1 MNYESRLTVKTVSS
15 QEFIMSRPVGSF
27 GVVVVAILASF
38 VPANAQEWA
47 QKMFKDTEHNFGTVI
62 RDSKT
67 EYSFVLEN
75 LYMEDVH
82 IAAVRTSCGCTT
94 PRIET
99 PTLKTYE
106 KGSIV
111 AHFNTDTFS
120 GQRGAT
126 VTVTID
132 KPYYAEVQL
141 HVKGFIRTDVML
153 NPGSVQFGAVDQ
165 GAAFLQKV
173 NVNYNGGYS
182 NWKIVDVKTDNPHLK
197 VDVAETNRNYGQANY
212 SLNVRLDDKAPVG
225 YLNDHV
231 MLITSDNQKIP
242 VLVEGRIEPAV
253 SVSPAA
259 LFMGV
264 VQPGQKVTKQLVVKS
279 KKPFKILSIT
289 CDDKSFEFNTAKED
303 AAKPVHLIP
312 VTFNAGGD
320 LGKVVKTIKIQ
331 TDQGQFTPELAAYA
345 VVSK

>member
-1 MNYESRLTVKTVSS
+1 MFR
-15 QEFIMSRPVGSF
+15 QVGILAIAT
-27 GVVVVAILASF
+27 VAILTS
-38 VPANAQEWA
+38 VLPANGQEWA
-47 QKMFKDTEHNFGTVI
+47 KKMFKDTEHNFGTVV
-62 RDSKT
+62 RDGKT
-67 EYSFVLEN
+67 EYSFVFEN

-82 IAAVRTSCGCTT
+82 VAAVRTSCGCTT

-141 HVKGFIRTDVML
+141 HVSGYIRTDVMV
-153 NPGSVQFGAVDQ
+153 NPGSVQFGDIDQ
-165 GAAFLQKV
+165 GNAFLQKV
-173 NVNYNGGYS
+173 NVNYNGGSS
-182 NWKIVDVKTDNPHLK
+182 NWKIVDVKSNNPNLK
-197 VDVAETNRNYGQANY
+197 PEVVETNRNYGQANY
-212 SLNVRLDDKAPVG
+212 QLKVRLDEKTPVG
-225 YLNDHV
+225 YLNDQITLV
-231 MLITSDNQKIP
+231 TSDNQKIP
-242 VLVEGRIEPAV
+242 VLVEGRVEPSV

-279 KKPFKILSIT
+279 KKPFKIVSID
-289 CDDKSFEFNTAKED
+289 CDDKSFEFDTSKED
-303 AAKPVHLIP
+303 AAKPVHLVP
-312 VTFNAGGD
+312 VTFLAGED
-320 LGKVVKTIKIQ
+320 LGKIVKTIKIQ

>member
-1 MNYESRLTVKTVSS
+1 MFRR
-15 QEFIMSRPVGSF
+15 IGSL
-27 GVVVVAILASF
+27 GIATVAILTLAMP
-38 VPANAQEWA
+38 VNAQEWA
-47 QKMFKDTEHNFGTVI
+47 KKMFKETEHNFGTVI

-67 EYSFVLEN
+67 EYSFVFEN

-82 IAAVRTSCGCTT
+82 VAAVRTSCGCTT
-94 PRIET
+94 PRIENA
-99 PTLKTYE
+99 TLKTYE
-106 KGSIV
+106 KGAIV

-132 KPYYAEVQL
+132 KPFYAEVQL
-141 HVKGFIRTDVML
+141 QVKGFIRTDVMVD
-153 NPGSVQFGAVDQ
+153 PGSVQFGAVDQ
-165 GAAFLQKV
+165 GTAFLQKV
-173 NVNYNGGYS
+173 NVNYKGGYS
-182 NWKIVDVKTDNPHLK
+182 NWKIVDVQSDNPHIK
-197 VDVAETNRNYGQANY
+197 ADVTESNRNYGQANY
-212 SLNVRLDDKAPVG
+212 TLNVHLDNQTPVG

-231 MLITSDNQKIP
+231 MLVTSDNQKIP
-242 VLVEGRIEPAV
+242 VLVEGRVEAAV

-279 KKPFKILSIT
+279 KKPFKILSIS
-289 CDDKSFEFNTAKED
+289 CDDKAFEINLPKED
-303 AAKPVHLIP
+303 TAKPVHLIP
-312 VTFNAGGD
+312 VTFMAGDD
-320 LGKVVKTIKIQ
+320 LGKIVKTIKIQ

>member
-1 MNYESRLTVKTVSS
+1 MAAL
-15 QEFIMSRPVGSF
+15 
-27 GVVVVAILASF
+27 VAILAF
-38 VPANAQEWA
+38 ALPASAQEWA
-47 QKMFKDTEHNFGTVI
+47 KKMFKDTEHGFGTVV

-94 PRIET
+94 PRIENA
-99 PTLKTYE
+99 TLKTYE
-106 KGSIV
+106 KGAIV

-126 VTVTID
+126 LTVTID

-141 HVKGFIRTDVML
+141 HVTGYIRTDVMV
-153 NPGSVQFGAVDQ
+153 NPGSVQFGSVDQ
-165 GAAFLQKV
+165 GTAFQQKV
-173 NVNYNGGYS
+173 DVNYNGGSS
-182 NWKIVDVKTDNPHLK
+182 NWKIVEVKSNNPNLK
-197 VDVAETNRNYGQANY
+197 AETVETGRNYGQANY
-212 SLNVRLDDKAPVG
+212 QLKVHLAENTPAG
-225 YLNDHV
+225 YLNDQLTLV
-231 MLITSDNQKIP
+231 TSDNQKIP
-242 VLVEGRIEPAV
+242 VLVEGRVEPGV

-279 KKPFKILSIT
+279 KKPFKILSID
-289 CDDKSFEFNTAKED
+289 CDDKSFEFDTTKEET
-303 AAKPVHLIP
+303 AKPVHLVP
-312 VTFNAGGD
+312 VTFMAGDD
-320 LGKVVKTIKIQ
+320 LGKIVKTIKIQ
-331 TDQGQFTPELAAYA
+331 TDQGEFTPELSAYA

>member
-1 MNYESRLTVKTVSS
+1 MLMVLSVAFLTS
-15 QEFIMSRPVGSF
+15 
-27 GVVVVAILASF
+27 AL
-38 VPANAQEWA
+38 PAGAQEWA
-47 QKMFKDTEHNFGTVI
+47 RKMFKETEHNFGTVV

-67 EYSFVLEN
+67 EFPFVFEN

-82 IAAVRTSCGCTT
+82 VVSVHTSCGCTT
-94 PRIET
+94 PHIENA
-99 PTLKTYE
+99 TLKTYE
-106 KGSIV
+106 KGAIL

-126 VTVTID
+126 ITVTID
-132 KPYYAEVQL
+132 KPFYAQVQL
-141 HVKGFIRTDVML
+141 NVRGYIRTDVML
-153 NPGSVQFGAVDQ
+153 DPGSVQFGAIDQ
-165 GAAFLQKV
+165 GVGYLQKA

-197 VDVAETNRNYGQANY
+197 AEVAETNRNYGQANY
-212 SLNVRLDDKAPVG
+212 TLKVTLDNKTPVG

-231 MLITSDNQKIP
+231 TLVTSDNQKIP

-264 VQPGQKVTKQLVVKS
+264 VQPGQKVVKQLVVKS

-289 CDDKSFEFNTAKED
+289 CDDKSFEFDTNKD
-303 AAKPVHLIP
+303 NVSKPVHLVP
-312 VTFNAGGD
+312 VTFMAGD
-320 LGKVVKTIKIQ
+320 NLGKIVKTIKIQ
-331 TDQGQFTPELAAYA
+331 TDQGQFTPELPAYA
-345 VVSK
+345 VVTK